1 MEAVVR
7 IVREELESLRSSLLG
22 ELQGLRENMTAVEER
37 VDCLFLERLQQEQA
51 NLELEEQYPVSTLT
65 LQKKKANYWTA
76 ACRALLK

>member
-1 MEAVVR
+1 MR

-51 NLELEEQYPVSTLT
+51 NLELEEQYPVSTLH
-65 LQKKKANYWTA
+65 KKEANY
-76 ACRALLK
+76 